1 LNERERVRAYGTH
14 PTQATL
20 ADKSSKIFEYHN
32 KNQKD
37 LNLSKRE
44 RIHRLWVFDLD
55 KLCY

>member
-1 LNERERVRAYGTH
+1 MIKRVRAYGTH